1 MICPLPRAHRGC
13 SLEALANE
21 PRNETGFANRGKEAP
36 VMARL
41 AWLLVIVTALI
52 SGCATGAASMS
63 DTRNEPARAQERPP
77 EAGGGG
83 Y

>member
-1 MICPLPRAHRGC
+1 
-13 SLEALANE
+13 
-21 PRNETGFANRGKEAP
+21 
-36 VMARL
+36 MARL

-52 SGCATGAASMS
+52 SGCAAGTTPVS
-63 DTRNEPARAQERPP
+63 DTKNEPARAQERTP

>member
-1 MICPLPRAHRGC
+1 
-13 SLEALANE
+13 
-21 PRNETGFANRGKEAP
+21 
-36 VMARL
+36 MARL

-52 SGCATGAASMS
+52 SGCAAGTTPMS
-63 DTRNEPARAQERPP
+63 DTKNEPARAQERTP